1 MGVLMPARN
10 VLPALAFKPCFASM
24 SSSAS
29 GCSPSQHLVQSHH
42 SHTVRC
48 FSLLRVSDVPT
59 LASHSQSALDLGNL
73 SANESHMSTDDHG
86 QARQAAWLLVALPQV
101 SGISS
106 CVCGKFRMLLR
117 HALSFCCM
125 ITRHCWLCL
134 QQCCIQAWPG
144 SKHGAAA
151 RHAETGPESGLGR
164 RRTGTFGQGRIT
176 RPRSLFRSN
185 FPTCWIWSSVVY
197 CSCTSNPKITPR
209 DGQTATS
216 TQAQLA
222 DCHAFGAS

>member
-1 MGVLMPARN
+1 MLRFDVVQRLRLQPVATPRAESSLTHGALLLPSARVRRPN
-10 VLPALAFKPCFASM
+10 TGIPFTECVGSRQSFCQREPHVYRRPWPS
-24 SSSAS
+24 
-29 GCSPSQHLVQSHH
+29 SPSCLAA
-42 SHTVRC
+42 RC
-48 FSLLRVSDVPT
+48 LAASLRHQL
-59 LASHSQSALDLGNL
+59 
-73 SANESHMSTDDHG
+73 MF
-86 QARQAAWLLVALPQV
+86 
-101 SGISS
+101 
-106 CVCGKFRMLLR
+106 CGKFRMLLR